1 MMKRKRTPIMH
12 YHQCTVAKVSRYQK
26 HNNSLDETAR
36 AVVVWASLLR
46 GGGRLFARSTEDG
59 ELGHDIEIV

>member
-12 YHQCTVAKVSRYQK
+12 YHQCTVAKVSRYQNTTIRSTK
-26 HNNSLDETAR
+26 LPALLLYGR
-36 AVVVWASLLR
+36 AS
-46 GGGRLFARSTEDG
+46 FARSTVDG